1 MNKTGFTRSAV
12 SIGVFDGVHIGH
24 RALLSLLQSQA
35 AARGVAPV
43 VLTFDRLPE
52 ELIAPS
58 RAPLRINT
66 LDQKLMILSEAGA
79 ARVVVSPFDK
89 TVAELSPEE
98 FVDTILLGEL
108 RAEVVVVGANFRFG
122 RNRAGNIETLRQL
135 GDKKGFS
142 VISVEPTVCR
152 GSSVSST
159 RVRHAV
165 ANGDLTAAAKLLGSH
180 FTMRGR
186 VVRGLGI
193 GKQIGYPTAN
203 LQLSFR
209 QVVPVD
215 GVYAV
220 RARIDGI
227 RVPGVCSIGNRPTF
241 GGGERAVEVMLYN
254 FNGDIYGCEID
265 TEFYRKIRD
274 QVKFDSI
281 EALKKRIDRDIE
293 EALELVGACVE
304 VTSVG

>member
-1 MNKTGFTRSAV
+1 MSRTGFTRSAV

-35 AARGVAPV
+35 AARDITPV

-58 RAPLRINT
+58 RAPFRINT
-66 LDQKLMILSEAGA
+66 LEQKLQFLSEAGA
-79 ARVVVSPFDK
+79 ARVVVSPFDNA
-89 TVAELSPEE
+89 VAELSPEE
-98 FVDTILLGEL
+98 FVDVILLGEL
-108 RAEVVVVGANFRFG
+108 RAEVVVVGVNFRFG
-122 RNRAGNIETLRQL
+122 RSRAGNIDTLRQL

-142 VISVEPTVCR
+142 VISVEPTTCR

-180 FTMRGR
+180 FTIRGR

-203 LQLSFR
+203 VQLSSR
-209 QVVPVD
+209 QILPMD

-220 RARIDGI
+220 RARINGI
-227 RVPGVCSIGNRPTF
+227 RVPGVCSIGSRPTF
-241 GGGERAVEVMLYN
+241 GGGERSVEVMLYN
-254 FNGDIYGCEID
+254 FDGDIYGCEID
-265 TEFYRKIRD
+265 TEFHRKIRD
-274 QVKFDSI
+274 QVKFDSVD
-281 EALKKRIDRDIE
+281 ALKKQIGRDIE
-293 EALELVGACVE
+293 EALEFVGTRVE
-304 VTSVG
+304 MTSAG